1 MSEKDHNTTP
11 RKPYQKPAV
20 ESERIF
26 ETTALACGKCSNPS
40 QVTFGGA
47 CARGRPVTS

>member
-1 MSEKDHNTTP
+1 MSEDKDKQP
-11 RKPYQKPAV
+11 GRKPYAKPAV

-26 ETTALACGKCSNPS
+26 ETTALACGKCSNPQ

-47 CARGRPVTS
+47 CARGRPITS